1 LTGWK
6 GLKGMINVKV
16 SLLCLG
22 LVAGPALAGDTHAVP
37 GPVISVSGSAATSVK
52 PDLLRIRFGVE
63 TREASSRAAVA
74 ANAELMDS
82 VIGAVRGAGVDED
95 EISTTQFNV
104 QAVYDTVPDP
114 DTGRRS
120 PVLSGYQVSN
130 VLLVE
135 TPDLDKAAAILDGA
149 TAAGANRVDGVDFAL
164 APETQKAV
172 QDDLIEL
179 AVLDARGRAEKA
191 LEPLGQVITGVQ
203 NVSLSGTA
211 APLHRAADTA
221 MLEMAR
227 AAPTQVFASDQDVSV
242 SVHVTFFIGGR
253 P

>member
-1 LTGWK
+1 
-6 GLKGMINVKV
+6 MINANA
-16 SLLCLG
+16 SLLCLV
-22 LVAGPALAGDTHAVP
+22 LMAGPVLAGDGHTVP
-37 GPVISVSGSAATSVK
+37 VPVISVSGSAATSVE

-74 ANAELMDS
+74 ANAELMDA
-82 VIGAVRGAGVDED
+82 VIGAVRRAGVDED

-149 TAAGANRVDGVDFAL
+149 TEAGANRVDGVDFAL
-164 APETQKAV
+164 SPETMKAV

-179 AVLDARGRAEKA
+179 AVLDAKSRAEKA
-191 LEPLGQVITGVQ
+191 LEPLDQVITGVQ
-203 NVSLSGTA
+203 NVSLSGMA
-211 APLHRAADTA
+211 VPLQHSADTA

>member
-1 LTGWK
+1 
-6 GLKGMINVKV
+6 MINAK
-16 SLLCLG
+16 SCLLCLG
-22 LVAGPALAGDTHAVP
+22 LVAGPALAGEAHTVP
-37 GPVISVSGSAATSVK
+37 EPVISVSGSAATSVK
-52 PDLLRIRFGVE
+52 PDLLRVRFGVE
-63 TREASSRAAVA
+63 TREVSSRAAVA
-74 ANAELMDS
+74 ANAELMDA
-82 VIGAVRGAGVDED
+82 VIGAVRRAGVDED

-120 PVLSGYQVSN
+120 SVLSGYQVSN

-149 TAAGANRVDGVDFAL
+149 TEAGANRVDGVDFTL
-164 APETQKAV
+164 APETMKAV

-179 AVLDARGRAEKA
+179 AVLDAKGRAEKA
-191 LEPLGQVITGVQ
+191 LEPLGQVIAGVQ
-203 NVSLSGTA
+203 NVNLSGMA
-211 APLHRAADTA
+211 APLQRTADTA
-221 MLEMAR
+221 RMEMAQ

-242 SVHVTFFIGGR
+242 SVHVTFSIDRR

>member
-1 LTGWK
+1 LIDWRGSK
-6 GLKGMINVKV
+6 EMINANA
-16 SLLCLG
+16 SLLCLV
-22 LVAGPALAGDTHAVP
+22 LMAGPVLAGDGHTVP
-37 GPVISVSGSAATSVK
+37 GPVISVSGSAATSVE

-74 ANAELMDS
+74 ANAELMDA
-82 VIGAVRGAGVDED
+82 VIAAVRRAGVDED

-114 DTGRRS
+114 NTGRRS

-149 TAAGANRVDGVDFAL
+149 TEAGANRVDGVDFAL
-164 APETQKAV
+164 SPETMKAV

-179 AVLDARGRAEKA
+179 AVLDAKSRAE
-191 LEPLGQVITGVQ
+191 
-203 NVSLSGTA
+203 
-211 APLHRAADTA
+211 
-221 MLEMAR
+221 
-227 AAPTQVFASDQDVSV
+227 
-242 SVHVTFFIGGR
+242 
-253 P
+253 